1 MEQGTAIAYSISKL
15 QDRGKFFIEPNDD
28 IYEGQIIG
36 ESSRSGDIVV
46 NLIKTKK
53 LTNMRASG
61 SDDKMFIIPAIKF
74 SLEEAM
80 EYIKSD
86 EYVEITPKSI
96 RMRKI
101 ILNETDRKR
110 RRNSENDN

>member
-1 MEQGTAIAYSISKL
+1 MEIGTAIAYSINKL

-28 IYEGQIIG
+28 IYAGQIVG
-36 ESSRSGDIVV
+36 ESSRGGDIVI

-53 LTNMRASG
+53 LSNMRASG
-61 SDDKMFIIPAIKF
+61 SDEKTFIIPAVKF

-80 EYIKSD
+80 EYIKID
-86 EYVEITPKSI
+86 EYVEVTPKSI

-101 ILNETDRKR
+101 ILDEIERKR
-110 RRNSENDN
+110 KKNAESQD